1 MEMLSRAS
9 LTLSEVE
16 MAVILLVLSLFL
28 LFSHSVDF
36 AYIRGVTFHCSVSDL
51 LRLVIQFMF
60 TFFHFWHSAGVPR
73 IC

>member
-36 AYIRGVTFHCSVSDL
+36 AYIRVVTFHPLFCIGLTPLSHTVYVYVFPL
-51 LRLVIQFMF
+51 L
-60 TFFHFWHSAGVPR
+60 A
-73 IC
+73 